1 MALER
6 FRDPFVQNDVGP
18 DYGSYVCS
26 YASEH
31 HLVEAHLFEKD
42 GKVVVYVTK
51 SAGVPVAEAQ
61 RVAEE
66 ALRQHQADS
75 GRKEQTEVVYDGYSL
90 GRSGSL

>member
-31 HLVEAHLFEKD
+31 HLVEAHLFERN
-42 GKVVVYVTK
+42 GKIVVYVTK
-51 SAGVPVAEAQ
+51 SSGVPVAEAQ

-66 ALRQHQADS
+66 AVVQHQVGQSANP
-75 GRKEQTEVVYDGYSL
+75 EFVYDGYSL